1 MKPRLILLY
10 TCDRNFER
18 VLGEAVFGIG
28 AVILIARNIGDALQI
43 VSRRR
48 RELHLAVL
56 DFTTDCR
63 GMALLS
69 AIQTCCEEVPTLVV
83 APKDSEHANAIAD
96 AHGARICLNKPLSAA
111 MLANAIADLTIERT
125 VGQSVA

>member
-1 MKPRLILLY
+1 M
-10 TCDRNFER
+10 
-18 VLGEAVFGIG
+18 
-28 AVILIARNIGDALQI
+28 ARNIGDALQI

-48 RELHLAVL
+48 RELHLVVL
-56 DFTTDCR
+56 DFDADCR

-83 APKDSEHANAIAD
+83 ASKDSEHANAIAY
-96 AHGARICLNKPLSAA
+96 ARGARICLNKPLSAA